1 MIEKYVNTRTRRFV
15 KVLKSGAF
23 DGARSVVLETHKQ
36 TYLFNCGE
44 GTYRCL
50 LDTKL
55 KTEQWKI
62 KDILITHKSWE
73 NLGGLYGMLYRRKFG
88 DLLPP
93 EIKLCSNSNSANFS
107 KSSSTLL
114 DGNSKINIHGP
125 PDVENVLLEINNLDQ
140 YDCDFS
146 DVIAHTQKHEISKG
160 SYSDSEFEI
169 EYVKIPKSASLQT
182 NTDKTDSDFSVAY
195 IVKPKPI
202 AIIDNSKVNALG
214 IGENGKRKSTSFGEK
229 PNTINN
235 GRVIIGGETDNLP
248 ERVPP
253 VVVLE
258 CPNEDFLESMIS
270 SDKLNDLSEHK
281 DCQPQLMIHMSP
293 ADVVDRDEYRM
304 FLDRFVSVT
313 YLLTRAIGSQG
324 ELIG

>member
-1 MIEKYVNTRTRRFV
+1 MIEKYVNPRTRRFV

-36 TYLFNCGE
+36 KYLFNCGE

-73 NLGGLYGMLYRRKFG
+73 NLGGLYAMLFRRKLG
-88 DLLPP
+88 DMLPP
-93 EIKLCSNSNSANFS
+93 AIKLGSESG
-107 KSSSTLL
+107 STLK
-114 DGNSKINIHGP
+114 DANSKVNIHGP
-125 PDVENVLLEINNLDQ
+125 PNVENVLLEPYNLDQ
-140 YDCDFS
+140 YDCDFT
-146 DVIAHTQKHEISKG
+146 DVLTHTQKHEISKG
-160 SYSDSEFEI
+160 SYSDSEFDI

-214 IGENGKRKSTSFGEK
+214 IGEDGKRKSTSFWEK
-229 PNTINN
+229 PNTIYN
-235 GRVIIGGETDNLP
+235 GRVIVRGETDNQP
-248 ERVPP
+248 EPVPL

-258 CPNEDFLESMIS
+258 CPNDDFLESMIS

-293 ADVVDRDEYRM
+293 ADVVDREEYRM

-313 YLLTRAIGSQG
+313 YIMKTCPCNIQRYFFLRGKN
-324 ELIG
+324 